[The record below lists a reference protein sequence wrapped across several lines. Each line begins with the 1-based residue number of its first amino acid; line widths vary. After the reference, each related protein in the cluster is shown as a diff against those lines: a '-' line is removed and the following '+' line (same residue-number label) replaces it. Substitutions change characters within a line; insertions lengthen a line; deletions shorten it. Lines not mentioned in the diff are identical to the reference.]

1 MKGSVGSV
9 VTNTTVRCI
18 GMNGIKN
25 TYSEFVRRDTQ
36 HDTRM
41 TRSAGRV
48 AVETYVLDVLGRC
61 VSTKTQEG
69 MTRHVYDDNWQ
80 VIPDIDSQNN
90 IVASWQYDAWG
101 NAVDEA
107 VSAPALA
114 SLRCHFQYR
123 EWSVF
128 HHGELV

>member
-1 MKGSVGSV
+1 M
-9 VTNTTVRCI
+9 
-18 GMNGIKN
+18 
-25 TYSEFVRRDTQ
+25 
-36 HDTRM
+36 
-41 TRSAGRV
+41 
-48 AVETYVLDVLGRC
+48 LGRC
-61 VSTKTQEG
+61 VSTTTQEG

-114 SLRCHFQYR
+114 SLRCRFQYR